1 MIWFCKKNS
10 IDGFNF
16 NSVASGNERAS
27 RRPLSGGADA
37 LRVRLITFDRA
48 QMKLK
53 GFLSYEWD
61 AIAGIAT
68 AVVATILHLLH
79 MVDEHVML
87 PIVLA
92 MMALLFLNF
101 MRHTR
106 NNELTAEQVDRTAHA
121 VHKIQSGLKLPEVIL
136 VGPQHLHSANEH
148 FVKHMRG
155 DTIWFNVCLSM
166 YRPQA
171 LFDAL
176 LRPAVENPLVTSIE
190 FILDISQQ
198 DLWRQIIMSRI
209 ADCAGHEKVM
219 EPRWRQLKQNVSF
232 ILADSHLSDGT
243 EALLSFWGEPF
254 MAETYERQV
263 PRFIFHVQK
272 HSELLP
278 HLVEMERSCVHAP
291 QTDA

>member
-1 MIWFCKKNS
+1 
-10 IDGFNF
+10 
-16 NSVASGNERAS
+16 
-27 RRPLSGGADA
+27 
-37 LRVRLITFDRA
+37 
-48 QMKLK
+48 MKLK
-53 GFLSYEWD
+53 RFLSYEWD

-92 MMALLFLNF
+92 LMALLFINF

-106 NNELTAEQVDRTAHA
+106 NNDLTAEQVDRTEHA
-121 VHKIQSGLKLPEVIL
+121 VGKIRAGLKLPEVIL
-136 VGPQHLHSANEH
+136 VGPQHLRTANEH

-155 DTIWFNVCLSM
+155 DTIWFNICLSM
-166 YRPQA
+166 YRPQP

-176 LRPAVENPLVTSIE
+176 LKPAVENPTVTSIE
-190 FILDISQQ
+190 FVLDESQKE
-198 DLWRQIIMSRI
+198 LWQHVVQPKI
-209 ADCAGHEKVM
+209 ACCVGHEKVR
-219 EPRWRQLKQNVSF
+219 EPRWRQLKKNVSF

-254 MAETYERQV
+254 MAETSERQV

-278 HLVEMERSCVHAP
+278 HLVELERSCVHESH
-291 QTDA
+291 TDA